1 MKLEAI
7 NAEESK
13 PKGEAPQSH
22 PVTKSI
28 LGHFFSNKLTGIRK
42 VFNDVMGTK
51 MEKIPKSKFIEF
63 AKKVLNEQK
72 LTDTDIKD
80 LFNYLSKRNKKQESG
95 LKSVSNEFILII
107 IALF

>member
-1 MKLEAI
+1 
-7 NAEESK
+7 
-13 PKGEAPQSH
+13 
-22 PVTKSI
+22 
-28 LGHFFSNKLTGIRK
+28 
-42 VFNDVMGTK
+42 MGTK